1 MSLTIDELEELER
14 LLLLELR
21 QTPVVFPNPRNI
33 PQTMAFNSEAEEI
46 GYGGAA
52 GGGKSFTALLLAIRK
67 HYRALIIRKNY
78 ESLAE
83 FGVMARSIFNP
94 EEDPNIQASWV
105 QGGENNTA
113 LMIRPKTGYRGI
125 SAKRIKCTHLSHEKS
140 GLRFQGNTSDLIVYD
155 ECTDFPESIIDY
167 STTWLRATS
176 GTPKGQKMRLVL
188 TFNPPGT
195 PEALWVI
202 RRFGPWIDDEHP
214 LYPVPYGQIMHRIR
228 FDGEIYWFD
237 SPMVMT
243 NHPLTGEPLDQKL
256 KSIPVT
262 FIKALVTD
270 NEFQTEDY
278 INRLA
283 QNPDPV
289 MIARM
294 LQGNMKAMLTR
305 DDSNSII
312 KIAPYKRAVAR
323 WKAATQP
330 DRIPDVVSIDPAL
343 TSDTCVF
350 TPIWIEEQYFGRQIR
365 IPGAK
370 IGSEAENIAMHLFS
384 SYPEAEKSVIVVDAL
399 GPSGPISVSK
409 IKGEIL
415 ARNVDGQVWAFKG
428 SDGTN
433 WKGYCPP
440 ELPNN
445 NAKIKFNNKISAAW
459 VTFGQR
465 LEVLS
470 CQICIPPDLTLE
482 SQLLGRRIKTMEAGR
497 MTIESKE
504 EYKKRLGNSPDSA
517 DSLLIGYWFIF
528 YEQMYLDNSAWQ
540 PQTV

>member
-1 MSLTIDELEELER
+1 MTPEELEELER

-21 QTPVVFPNPRNI
+21 ETPIVFPNPRNI
-33 PQTMAFNSEAEEI
+33 PQLTAFNSEAEEI

-67 HYRALIIRKNY
+67 HYRSLIIRKNY

-94 EEDPNIQASWV
+94 EDDSNIQANWV
-105 QGGENNTA
+105 SGGENSTA
-113 LMIRPKTGYRGI
+113 LMIRPKPGYRGV
-125 SAKRIKCTHLSHEKS
+125 SAKRIKCTHLSHIGS

-167 STTWLRATS
+167 SATWLRATS
-176 GTPKGQKMRLVL
+176 GTPKGQKMQLVL

-202 RRFGPWIDDEHP
+202 ARFAPWIDDEHP
-214 LYPVPYGQIMHRIR
+214 LYPVPYGQLMHRIR
-228 FDGEIYWFD
+228 LEGENLWFEQ
-237 SPMVMT
+237 PT
-243 NHPLTGEPLDQKL
+243 LLTKHPTTKAPLEPSL
-256 KSIPVT
+256 KSVPVT

-270 NEFQTEDY
+270 NEFQSEDY

-283 QNPDPV
+283 QNPDAV
-289 MIARM
+289 MVARM
-294 LQGNMKAMLTR
+294 LRGNMKAMLTR
-305 DDSNSII
+305 DDSGAII
-312 KIAPYKRAVAR
+312 KIAAYKRAVTR

-330 DRIPDVVSIDPAL
+330 DRLPDVISIDPAL

-350 TPIWIEEQYFGRQIR
+350 TPIWTAEQYIGRQTR

-370 IGSEAENIAMHLFS
+370 IGSEAENIVMQLFAAF
-384 SYPEAEKSVIVVDAL
+384 PQAELSTIVVDAL

-409 IKGEIL
+409 IKAAIL
-415 ARNVDGQVWAFKG
+415 ARNPSGTVWAFKG
-428 SDGTN
+428 NDGTN

-459 VTFGQR
+459 VTLGQR
-465 LEVLS
+465 LEVQS
-470 CQICIPPDLTLE
+470 CEICIPPDSTLE
-482 SQLLGRRIKTMEAGR
+482 SQLLGRRIKTMEAER

-504 EYKKRLGNSPDSA
+504 DYKKRLNGYSPDSA
-517 DSLLIGYWFIF
+517 DSLIMGYWFVF
-528 YEQMYLDNSAWQ
+528 YEQMHLGTSAWT